1 MYSTIPSSLL
11 FWSIPFLFT
20 PATNRLAYFSGQSY
34 AEFTE
39 FKMGL
44 RQAKNI
50 GLELEHR
57 RLADFGQQSISASTG
72 ISLHEH
78 LSLDAGL
85 QFIRSF
91 QSSAASHSQVHV
103 NTSLLFNQELSQSLV
118 YASLHPARQS
128 FKFKAAHLY
137 ELDPQ
142 WCLGMEWDS
151 ESDALQILTH
161 YTTDRVLLTLSL
173 APEYQRLGFA
183 LKYQQLWIQIALN
196 TGSTIHAPVLLGQW

>member
-1 MYSTIPSSLL
+1 MYSPIPASLL

-20 PATNRLAYFSGQSY
+20 PNTERTGYFSGQSY
-34 AEFTE
+34 AEFSE

-44 RQAKNI
+44 RQAENF
-50 GLELEHR
+50 GLELENR
-57 RLADFGQQSISASTG
+57 RLLDFRQQSIAVNTG

-78 LSLDAGL
+78 LSFDAGL

-91 QSSAASHSQVHV
+91 QGSASHTQVHV
-103 NTSLLFNQELSQSLV
+103 NTSLLFRQELAQSLV
-118 YASLHPARQS
+118 YLSLHPARQS
-128 FKFKAAHLY
+128 LEFKAAHLY

-142 WCLGMEWDS
+142 WRLGMEWDS

-161 YTTDRVLLTLSL
+161 YTADRVLLTLSI
-173 APEYQRLGFA
+173 APEYQRFGFA

-196 TGSTIHAPVLLGQW
+196 TGNTINAPVLLGQW

>member
-1 MYSTIPSSLL
+1 MYSPIPASFL

-20 PATNRLAYFSGQSY
+20 PNIERTACFSGQSY
-34 AEFTE
+34 AEFSE

-44 RQAKNI
+44 KQAKNV

-57 RLADFGQQSISASTG
+57 RLADFGQQSIAASTG

-78 LSLDAGL
+78 LNFDAGL

-91 QSSAASHSQVHV
+91 QSRASHTQVHV
-103 NTSLLFNQELSQSLV
+103 NTSLLFSQELSQSLV
-118 YASLHPARQS
+118 YVSLHPARKS
-128 FKFKAAHLY
+128 FEFKAAHLY
-137 ELDPQ
+137 ELDPH
-142 WCLGMEWDS
+142 WRLGMEWDS
-151 ESDALQILTH
+151 KSNALQILTH
-161 YTTDRVLLTLSL
+161 YTTDRVLLTFSL

-196 TGSTIHAPVLLGQW
+196 TGSTINAPVLLGQW